1 MSGTMLAAFVAYA
14 LAALLSAVFGA
25 IYLVRSQFMP
35 YHQEAVGVA
44 WQQLDQ
50 RLQALL
56 VGLMRTVGGGFLAA
70 GISVALLLLI
80 PFRAG
85 ESWSRYALLAIG
97 LASGLP
103 ALYATILIRARTGAR
118 TPIAASAAAVALV
131 VLGFILSIF

>member
-44 WQQLDQ
+44 WEQLDQ

-56 VGLMRTVGGGFLAA
+56 LGLLRTVGGGFLAA
-70 GISVALLLLI
+70 GISVT
-80 PFRAG
+80 RNERG
-85 ESWSRYALLAIG
+85 DEVK
-97 LASGLP
+97 
-103 ALYATILIRARTGAR
+103 T
-118 TPIAASAAAVALV
+118 
-131 VLGFILSIF
+131 